1 MPTKDEISEFSQKIE
16 KISEELKINYID
28 SICHHCEK
36 SQMEIEVAATL
47 ISAALKAKL
56 KEEAQ
61 NLNLIK
67 KSSKLPI

>member
-36 SQMEIEVAATL
+36 FQMEIEVAATL
-47 ISAALKAKL
+47 ISAALKAKI

-61 NLNLIK
+61 SLNLIK

>member
-16 KISEELKINYID
+16 KISEEFKLNYID
-28 SICHHCEK
+28 SICFHCEK
-36 SQMEIEVAATL
+36 SGMEIEVAATL

-56 KEEAQ
+56 KDEAQ